1 MIDSNVSFD
10 FITERM
16 LKLDERI
23 IYAQRL
29 IYNDSITGDYLV
41 NKVVTADD
49 KGKIRVYVKDLQEV
63 NKYLR
68 IGTVQNVK
76 QKGKCKYGYYRSKDQ
91 EV

>member
-1 MIDSNVSFD
+1 MIDNNVSFD
-10 FITERM
+10 FITDKM

-49 KGKIRVYVKDLQEV
+49 KGHIRSYIKDLQKV
-63 NKYLR
+63 NKYLQ
-68 IGTVQNVK
+68 IGTV
-76 QKGKCKYGYYRSKDQ
+76 
-91 EV
+91 

>member
-1 MIDSNVSFD
+1 MKLMKVNADVSMD
-10 FITERM
+10 FINDKM

-49 KGKIRVYVKDLQEV
+49 KGKIRIYVKDLQSV
-63 NKYLR
+63 NKYLL
-68 IGTVQNVK
+68 IDTM
-76 QKGKCKYGYYRSKDQ
+76 
-91 EV
+91 

>member
-1 MIDSNVSFD
+1 MIDNNVSFD
-10 FITERM
+10 FITDKM

-49 KGKIRVYVKDLQEV
+49 KGKIHIYVKDLQEV
-63 NKYLR
+63 NKYLK
-68 IGTVQNVK
+68 IGTV
-76 QKGKCKYGYYRSKDQ
+76 
-91 EV
+91 

>member
-68 IGTVQNVK
+68 IGTV
-76 QKGKCKYGYYRSKDQ
+76 
-91 EV
+91 

>member
-1 MIDSNVSFD
+1 MIDNNVSFD
-10 FITERM
+10 FITDKM

-49 KGKIRVYVKDLQEV
+49 KGHIRSYIKDLQKV
-63 NKYLR
+63 NKYLQT
-68 IGTVQNVK
+68 GTV
-76 QKGKCKYGYYRSKDQ
+76 
-91 EV
+91 

>member
-1 MIDSNVSFD
+1 MIDDKVSFD

-23 IYAQRL
+23 IYAQKL

-49 KGKIRVYVKDLQEV
+49 KGKIRIYVKDLQEV
-63 NKYLR
+63 NKYLK
-68 IGTVQNVK
+68 IGTV
-76 QKGKCKYGYYRSKDQ
+76 
-91 EV
+91 

>member
-76 QKGKCKYGYYRSKDQ
+76 QKGKSKYGYYRSKDQ

>member
-1 MIDSNVSFD
+1 MIDNNVSFD
-10 FITERM
+10 FITDKM

-49 KGKIRVYVKDLQEV
+49 KGKIRIYVKDLQEV
-63 NKYLR
+63 NKYLK
-68 IGTVQNVK
+68 IGTV
-76 QKGKCKYGYYRSKDQ
+76 
-91 EV
+91 

>member
-10 FITERM
+10 FISDKM

-23 IYAQRL
+23 IYAQKL

-49 KGKIRVYVKDLQEV
+49 KGRIRAYIKDLQKV
-63 NKYLR
+63 NKYLQ
-68 IGTVQNVK
+68 IGTV
-76 QKGKCKYGYYRSKDQ
+76 
-91 EV
+91 